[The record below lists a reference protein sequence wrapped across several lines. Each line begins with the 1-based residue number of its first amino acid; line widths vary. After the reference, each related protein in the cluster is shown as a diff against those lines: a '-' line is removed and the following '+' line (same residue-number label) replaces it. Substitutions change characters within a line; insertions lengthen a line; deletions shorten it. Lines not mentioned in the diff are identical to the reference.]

1 MDVEGRIITDSPP
14 DTRFALSIHSGHFVR
29 AEAGVDFGQTRRRF
43 RSRANAKNR
52 SISELDGAGQQVFLL
67 MLEKVLCVCLGNI
80 SRNPMMQAV
89 LQ

>member
-1 MDVEGRIITDSPP
+1 MSRGGSLQIRPPTPALRSP
-14 DTRFALSIHSGHFVR
+14 SIADISVR

-43 RSRANAKNR
+43 RSRANAKKR

-67 MLEKVLCVCLGNI
+67 MMEKVLCVCLGNI
-80 SRNPMMQAV
+80 SRSPMMQAV